1 MWPGVLLAPVVPG
14 TMMTSGDEDAG
25 RRVIRSNGFA
35 APWLANRTVLMRFRA
50 LIRLC
55 FTTAL
60 AACLMGGC
68 RCGRDI
74 AVSDDDPEIDKPD
87 LITEFPGVPRPET
100 IFPAHLRQEDP
111 SLNKFIEQVL
121 DVCAR
126 GDYDAYRQLFG
137 TAYPPTPE
145 NQFRKVWP
153 GVKSA
158 EVIRIERGKDHMD
171 QEPRYFVLAR
181 VHVQT
186 EARGLEAR
194 SVPVMV
200 FKEGGEW
207 RVGQAPKKEI
217 ERLRALE
224 SQPAAASELTSRP
237 K

>member
-1 MWPGVLLAPVVPG
+1 
-14 TMMTSGDEDAG
+14 MTSRDEAEG
-25 RRVIRSNGFA
+25 RWVIRSNGFA
-35 APWLANRTVLMRFRA
+35 APLLANRMDLMRFRG

-55 FTTAL
+55 FTAAL

-74 AVSDDDPEIDKPD
+74 AVSDDPEIDKPA
-87 LITEFPGVPRPET
+87 LITEFPGVPKPET

-111 SLNKFIEQVL
+111 SLNKFVEQVL
-121 DVCAR
+121 DICAR

-137 TAYPPTPE
+137 TAYVPTPE
-145 NQFRKVWP
+145 TQFRKVWP

-171 QEPRYFVLAR
+171 QGPRYFVLAR

-186 EARGLEAR
+186 EAKGLEAR

-217 ERLRALE
+217 DRLRALE
-224 SQPAAASELTSRP
+224 SQPAAASEPTSRLDEP
-237 K
+237 